1 MAWNLPVTPETVLD
15 SLGNGLYITDNERH
29 ILFWSK
35 RAEEITGWP
44 SDEVIGKRCCDSV
57 LEHIDK
63 DGHPL
68 CGKPH
73 CPLHRAMETNQ
84 SAETPI
90 IVFAKSKTGPRVP
103 MRVNV
108 APLHDEEGNVVGGVE
123 TFQDL
128 RDSFHDIQRAQKIQ
142 GHTMQSDL
150 PDDPRVR
157 FTSHYIPRDIVGG
170 DFCHIQALDEN
181 RYAFFLADVTGHGT
195 SAALYTMYI
204 SLLLREHGHLAG
216 KPAEL
221 AAAMND
227 PLCTLVQEESF
238 AASTVGLVD
247 LEANVLHCVAC
258 GNPPGL
264 RLREGQEPEIL
275 NSGGLPWGIMPD
287 AEYDT
292 ATLQLAPGDCILL
305 YTDGATEIKNREGQM
320 LDVEGLAGLLSEMG
334 YPGNEV
340 DLPDIEER
348 LLKWSNDIRLP
359 DDLTL
364 LEIRVT

>member
-1 MAWNLPVTPETVLD
+1 MAWNLPVTPETILD
-15 SLGNGLYITDNERH
+15 SLGNGLYITDKERR
-29 ILFWSK
+29 ILLWSK

-44 SDEVIGKRCCDSV
+44 ADEVIGKRCCDSV

-68 CGKPH
+68 CGKEH
-73 CPLHRAMETNQ
+73 CPLHRAMETNR
-84 SAETPI
+84 SAETPV
-90 IVFAKSKTGPRVP
+90 IVFAKSKKGPRVP
-103 MRVNV
+103 MHVSV

-128 RDSFHDIQRAQKIQ
+128 RGSFHDIQRAQNIQ
-142 GHTMQSDL
+142 LHTMASEL
-150 PDDPRVR
+150 PDDPRVQ
-157 FTSHYIPRDIVGG
+157 FTTHYIPQDIVGG
-170 DFCHIQALDEN
+170 DFCHIRAIDEN
-181 RYAFFLADVTGHGT
+181 RYAFLLADVTGHGT

-204 SLLLREHGHLAG
+204 SLLLREHGHLEEN
-216 KPAEL
+216 PAEL
-221 AAAMND
+221 AAAMNNH
-227 PLCTLVQEESF
+227 LCTLVQEESF
-238 AASTVGLVD
+238 AVGTVGLVD

-275 NSGGLPWGIMPD
+275 GSGGLPWGILPD

-292 ATLQLAPGDCILL
+292 TTLQLDRGDCILL
-305 YTDGATEIKNREGQM
+305 YSDGATEVFRHDRKM
-320 LDVEGLAGLLSEMG
+320 LDVDGLAGLITEMG
-334 YPGNEV
+334 YPAEEV
-340 DLPDIEER
+340 KLQDIEER

-364 LEIRVT
+364 LEIRAM

>member
-1 MAWNLPVTPETVLD
+1 LL
-15 SLGNGLYITDNERH
+15 
-29 ILFWSK
+29 WSK
-35 RAEEITGWP
+35 RAEEITGW
-44 SDEVIGKRCCDSV
+44 SADEVIGKRCCDSV

-68 CGKPH
+68 CGKQH
-73 CPLHRAMETNQ
+73 CPLHRAMETNL

-90 IVFAKSKTGPRVP
+90 IVFAKSKNGPRVP
-103 MRVNV
+103 MRVSV
-108 APLHDEEGNVVGGVE
+108 APLHDEEGKVVGGVE

-128 RDSFHDIQRAQKIQ
+128 RGSFHDIQRAQKIQ
-142 GHTMQSDL
+142 LHTMQFDL

-157 FTSHYIPRDIVGG
+157 FATHYIPRDIVGG
-170 DFCHIQALDEN
+170 DFCYIRAIDEN
-181 RYAFFLADVTGHGT
+181 RYAFLLADVTGHGA
-195 SAALYTMYI
+195 SAALYTMYV

-227 PLCTLVQEESF
+227 HLCTLVREESF

-264 RLREGQEPEIL
+264 RLREGQAPEIL
-275 NSGGLPWGIMPD
+275 HSGGLPWGILPG

-292 ATLQLAPGDCILL
+292 TTLALDPGDCILL
-305 YTDGATEIKNREGQM
+305 YTDGATEINNHEKQM
-320 LDVEGLAGLLSEMG
+320 LDVEGLAGLITEMG
-334 YPGNEV
+334 YPAEKV
-340 DLPDIEER
+340 KLSDIEER